1 MLPPKPMKVL
11 GALLPSNLPQQVHRA
26 NTALLAG
33 RGQAASF
40 LKCIQGILPLHESIS
55 SSPRVSLQQDKAG

>member
-1 MLPPKPMKVL
+1 MKVL

-40 LKCIQGILPLHESIS
+40 LKCIQGILPLHKSIS
-55 SSPRVSLQQDKAG
+55 STTRVSSQQGKAG